1 MAAVQPIRRQ
11 SFEAIYDLL
20 RTSLL
25 SRKPISA
32 TYKGKPRL
40 LCPHV
45 LGRNKEDVPY
55 ALCYQFGGESNTG
68 LKDEDSADNWR
79 CLRIEKL
86 TDVEL
91 IDGRWDTPG
100 RRRASRQWNTIR
112 RIRIYRAGRQRRRA
126 PNRSPCPR
134 LSSHSGCSAFLRRG
148 R

>member
-68 LKDEDSADNWR
+68 LKNEDSADNWR

-91 IDGRWDTPG
+91 IDGRWHTPVG
-100 RRRASRQWNTIR
+100 HSRPQACIATVEYDSEN
-112 RIRIYRAGRQRRRA
+112 
-126 PNRSPCPR
+126 PD
-134 LSSHSGCSAFLRRG
+134 LSRWKTKATGAEP
-148 R
+148 